1 MKQLPSKMP
10 KKAASQSQPQP
21 QTQLKLLRALR
32 DTVNR
37 ATSRTRA
44 ALYEQIIRSAK
55 DAVIAVDEQQNIVL
69 FNPAAELIFRCAA
82 IEVIGQP
89 LTRFIPQ
96 RAKAAHHDYV
106 AEYGKRHDAMRA
118 MGSDRVVTGLRADGE
133 EFPVDATI
141 SQIDIH
147 GERRYV
153 AVLRDVTERVRMA
166 TELRASLA
174 SQKRAEA
181 ELRDSRDSLRELSA
195 ALQSIR
201 EAEKTRIARELH
213 DELGQSLM
221 ALKMDASA
229 IASELTPAQAV
240 LIKRAEDM
248 KQLIDQTVASVRR
261 IAADLRP
268 LMLDNLGL
276 APTLEWLTRDFAL
289 RAGIPVELCMPN
301 EDLGASGDAAT
312 AVFRIVQEALT
323 NVVRHAHATHVQVAV
338 MRSGGDVRVR
348 VIDDGCGM
356 RDDDHRKARSFGLLG
371 MRERAYVLGGN
382 FSIRREGDKGT
393 TVEATIPAF
402 GTIGTIGTT
411 RTLRTARG
419 RSA

>member
-1 MKQLPSKMP
+1 MRD
-10 KKAASQSQPQP
+10 
-21 QTQLKLLRALR
+21 RAKS
-32 DTVNR
+32 
-37 ATSRTRA
+37 ATSRTRD

-55 DAVIAVDEQQNIVL
+55 DAVIAVDAQQNIVL

-82 IEVIGQP
+82 AEVIGQP

-96 RAKAAHHDYV
+96 RARAAHHDYV
-106 AEYGKRHDAMRA
+106 AEYGKRHDAMRT

-133 EFPVDATI
+133 EFAVDATI

-166 TELRASLA
+166 RELRTSLD
-174 SQKRAEA
+174 SQKHAES
-181 ELRDSRDSLRELSA
+181 ELRDSRDSLRELSS

-201 EAEKTRIARELH
+201 EEEKTHIARELH
-213 DELGQSLM
+213 DELGQALT

-229 IASELTPAQAV
+229 IADELDPVQVALA
-240 LIKRAEDM
+240 KRAADM
-248 KQLIDQTVASVRR
+248 KQLIDQTVTSVRR

-268 LMLDNLGL
+268 VMLDNLGL
-276 APTLEWLTRDFAL
+276 APTLEWLTRDFST
-289 RAGIPVELCMPN
+289 RAGIPVSLSMPN

-323 NVVRHAHATHVQVAV
+323 NVARHAQATHVQVEV
-338 MRSGGDVRVR
+338 TRTGGDVLVR
-348 VIDDGCGM
+348 VTDDGCGIS
-356 RDDDHRKARSFGLLG
+356 DDDHRKARSFGLLG
-371 MRERAYVLGGN
+371 MRERAYVLGGG
-382 FSIRREGDKGT
+382 FSIRGEAGKGT

-402 GTIGTIGTT
+402 GTV
-411 RTLRTARG
+411 RMVRG
-419 RSA
+419 RET